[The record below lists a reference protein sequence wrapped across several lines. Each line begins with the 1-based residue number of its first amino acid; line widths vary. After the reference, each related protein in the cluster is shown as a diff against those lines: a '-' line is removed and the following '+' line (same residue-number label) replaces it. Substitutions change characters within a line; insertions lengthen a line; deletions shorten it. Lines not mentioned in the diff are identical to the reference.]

1 MTLAQF
7 CLGGLVLVP
16 LLAAALAVYPRLG
29 RALGLGVAVIVP
41 VLFAPVLIDATRA
54 PVELTLGG
62 YDVPLGIA
70 LRADGLSVLF
80 LLLTAV
86 VGGLVTFAA
95 RKERGFW
102 PLWLGCWAGL
112 NAVFLAGDLFNTY
125 VGLEVV
131 GLTAVGLVAL
141 GGAEARV
148 AALRYLFVA
157 VVGSLLFLLSVGLLV
172 AVTGTLDIRQV
183 GERAAAHPEV
193 LSVALILAT
202 VGLGMKLAL
211 APMHGW
217 LIPAHAAA
225 PSPVSPLLSALVIKA
240 AFFVL
245 LRLWLWVATPEL
257 VAELAVVTWVL
268 AGAGVLAIVVGSVM
282 ALRQTHMKPLVA
294 YSTVAQVGYFFLF
307 FPLIPDADAIP
318 GALAGTLGLVLGHG
332 IAKAALFLAA
342 GYLKELY
349 GTDEITRLHGVGR
362 DHPGLILAMGLAAVG
377 LAGMPLSLSFSGKW
391 LLSTAA
397 VSNGHYWLLG
407 VVVLATL
414 LSAAY
419 LLKVMGPLLIEED
432 TDGEVAQRT
441 SLPAVA
447 LAPPLALGTVT
458 LLAGFGGVWLTE
470 LLEVGAPW

>member
-7 CLGGLVLVP
+7 SLGGLVLLP
-16 LLAAALAVYPRLG
+16 LLAGALAVYPRLG
-29 RALGLGVAVIVP
+29 RPLGLSMAGILP
-41 VLFAPVLIDATRA
+41 VLLAPLLISVTRG

-62 YDVPLGIA
+62 YDAPLGIT
-70 LRADGLSVLF
+70 LRADGLSLLF

-86 VGGLVTFAA
+86 VGGLVTLAA
-95 RKERGFW
+95 RRERGFW

-112 NAVFLAGDLFNTY
+112 NAVFVSGDLFNTY

-141 GGAEARV
+141 GGPQARL

-157 VVGSLLFLLSVGLLV
+157 VAGSLLFLVSVGLLV
-172 AVTGTLDIRQV
+172 AVTGTLDIAQV
-183 GERAAAHPEV
+183 AQRANEHPEV

-202 VGLGMKLAL
+202 IGLGMKLAL

-257 VAELAVVTWVL
+257 VAELAVLTWIL

-307 FPLIPDADAIP
+307 FPLIPNAAAIP
-318 GALAGTLGLVLGHG
+318 GALAGTLGLALGHG

-349 GTDEITRLHGVGR
+349 GTDEIARLHGVGR

-397 VSNGHYWLLG
+397 VGNGHYWLLA
-407 VVVLATL
+407 VVVVATL

-419 LLKVMGPLLIEED
+419 LLKLLGPLLVEEEIELE
-432 TDGEVAQRT
+432 RT
-441 SLPAVA
+441 SSLPAIA
-447 LAPPLALGTVT
+447 LAPPLALGTLT
-458 LLAGFGGVWLTE
+458 LLSGFGGVWLMK